1 MHKLIAIFLAAIMAM
16 AVPEEF
22 DMRVWPSVVK
32 YADYSLAPE
41 GICAGYAWAKELAQ
55 IVSNAVSLTQRERI
69 SLSAQH
75 LLDCTEATDDKC
87 YSSTKDNILKAI

>member
-1 MHKLIAIFLAAIMAM
+1 MVNRIAIYIADLIGI
-16 AVPEEF
+16 AVPEEL

-55 IVSNAVSLTQRERI
+55 IVSNAVSFSQKEKI

-75 LLDCTEATDDKC
+75 LLDCTETTDDKC